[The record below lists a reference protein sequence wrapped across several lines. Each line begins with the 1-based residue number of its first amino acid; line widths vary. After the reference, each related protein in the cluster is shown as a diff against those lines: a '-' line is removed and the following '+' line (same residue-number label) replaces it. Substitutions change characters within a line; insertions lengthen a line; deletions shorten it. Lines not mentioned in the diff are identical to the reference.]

1 MKYRVKMERVEIIKF
16 ARKEKK
22 KKRIVI
28 DPLTI
33 IIIIGF
39 TN

>member
-1 MKYRVKMERVEIIKF
+1 MEGVEIIKF
-16 ARKEKK
+16 ARSKK
-22 KKRIVI
+22 KK